1 MLVRQVAV
9 RQLHIRVDQDQDPRV
24 RTLLHLFTTSRLLVR
39 RYMMLA
45 TLVLL
50 ILAGVPVRPLLQFLR
65 LFRIIQGLMSHITL
79 SLVRLVRL
87 WLLQELSLRHSPR
100 SSSIL
105 LNNQECLWVQWVYQW
120 DPQELCRLWYQ
131 CLHCRLV
138 YRYHSRKPLSS
149 SHRDRDLA
157 RDHIARPDQKG
168 HADHARGLPAQDD
181 LALVPNHDDR
191 VLVPVPVRGR
201 GRLPLR
207 LCL

>member
-9 RQLHIRVDQDQDPRV
+9 RQLHIRVDQDQGPRV

-79 SLVRLVRL
+79 SLVRL

-105 LNNQECLWVQWVYQW
+105 LNNNLECLWVQWVYQW
-120 DPQELCRLWYQ
+120 DPQELCRLWCQ
-131 CLHCRLV
+131 CIHCRLV
-138 YRYHSRKPLSS
+138 CRYHRRKPLSC

-157 RDHIARPDQKG
+157 QDHIARPDREG
-168 HADHARGLPAQDD
+168 RADHARGLLAQDD

-191 VLVPVPVRGR
+191 VPVPVPGH

-207 LCL
+207 LRL